1 MALALGTLL
10 VLGACGQG
18 GERGDSVR
26 ASAVAPVVVG
36 EQVDAAR
43 RRLEAA
49 GLEPETRERFSLRP
63 WRTVIAQRHGLG
75 ERVGRRARVELVV
88 SRGPTP
94 GPGDELRATGLGV
107 LELGAST
114 ERVLEVLGRPDRR
127 ATRNLGVGPAP
138 EVDWTWR
145 VGRDEL
151 ELQFDA
157 RRRMLT
163 GYCIDSPRLAT
174 ADGVRVGQV
183 STGMLA
189 RRYGERLVPS
199 RIGPPPGVE
208 PHTLLLSRGR
218 PGTYPAL
225 AFTVSAQEV
234 VMRICGGQ
242 APPAGE

>member
-1 MALALGTLL
+1 L
-10 VLGACGQG
+10 
-18 GERGDSVR
+18 S
-26 ASAVAPVVVG
+26 
-36 EQVDAAR
+36 
-43 RRLEAA
+43 
-49 GLEPETRERFSLRP
+49 
-63 WRTVIAQRHGLG
+63 
-75 ERVGRRARVELVV
+75 
-88 SRGPTP
+88 
-94 GPGDELRATGLGV
+94 ATGVGV
-107 LELGAST
+107 LEVGASM
-114 ERVLEVLGRPDRR
+114 ERALEAFGQPHRR
-127 ATRNLGVGPAP
+127 ATRNLGLGPAP

-145 VGRDEL
+145 LGREEL
-151 ELQFDA
+151 ELQFDS

-163 GYCIDSPRLAT
+163 GYCTDSPRLAT